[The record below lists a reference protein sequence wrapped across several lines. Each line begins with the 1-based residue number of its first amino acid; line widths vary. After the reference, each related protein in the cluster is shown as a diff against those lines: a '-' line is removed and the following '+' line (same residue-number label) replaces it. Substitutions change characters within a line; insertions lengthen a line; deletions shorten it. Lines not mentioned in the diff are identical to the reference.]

1 MKLIIGRG
9 EGKAVQRQKHK
20 VVNSIGRHLEE
31 SRSESSESSESS
43 ELRTRCI
50 GTISRTEHFSDF
62 GSSPELI
69 SKLVKNQ
76 ILLGLTVNA
85 VC

>member
-31 SRSESSESSESS
+31 SRSESSESSE
-43 ELRTRCI
+43 LRTRCI

-62 GSSPELI
+62 GSSLELI